1 MKRVSIVLSLL
12 AILALTSAAF
22 AVQGRGQG
30 GAPVGGRAAMSPGSQ
45 GKRPA
50 EAGSPKS
57 TPATTHTTAG
67 SHQSAGQKD
76 PMGFRNYGQYVAA
89 THVAENLKIDLN
101 LLKTEMVDNKL
112 SLGEAIKRLRP
123 ELTTQTVETEVKK
136 AEAAGKKAQA
146 ETPKGTQ
153 PTS

>member
-1 MKRVSIVLSLL
+1 
-12 AILALTSAAF
+12 
-22 AVQGRGQG
+22 
-30 GAPVGGRAAMSPGSQ
+30 
-45 GKRPA
+45 
-50 EAGSPKS
+50 
-57 TPATTHTTAG
+57 
-67 SHQSAGQKD
+67 
-76 PMGFRNYGQYVAA
+76 MGFRNYGQYVAA